1 MIFKALNALRL
12 FTQVASHPSFSE
24 AAGHLNMTKGAISYQ
39 MAMLEEQLGFKVFQR
54 LPRGVVLTQQG
65 AELLS
70 HSKTCLR
77 DLTYVINR
85 LANRSSDQL
94 TVGMSSYFAAR
105 WLSPR
110 LMGFMQQYPQV
121 TLKLQPMIDLQD
133 FLREGIDVA
142 IRWGNGHWQ
151 DIRVEKLFSCPVR
164 AYGGTQV
171 AQQVQAL
178 GLEQVLQQTALLQDR
193 EGSRAWQQWH
203 KAAGISYHPHSIHLV
218 IPDPS
223 VRLQALID
231 GQGMAL
237 YDDLAQSEQLAGTL
251 MPVSDVQLDDYGYY
265 LVYADEA
272 LENPAMRQFR
282 TWILDLA
289 QQEHA

>member
-1 MIFKALNALRL
+1 MTFKALNALHL
-12 FTQVASHPSFSE
+12 FTQVANYESYS
-24 AAGHLNMTKGAISYQ
+24 AAAQALYMTKGAISYQ
-39 MAMLEEQLGFKVFQR
+39 MAKLENELGFQVFQR
-54 LPRGVVLTQQG
+54 QPRGVCLTDQG
-65 AELLS
+65 QTLLI
-70 HSKTCLR
+70 HSKTSFKH
-77 DLTYVINR
+77 LTNTINQ
-85 LANRSSDQL
+85 LAQQDSDQL

-110 LMGFMQQYPQV
+110 LMGFMQHNPQV

-133 FLREGIDVA
+133 FLNDGIDIA

-171 AQQVQAL
+171 AHQVKAE
-178 GLEQVLQQTALLQDR
+178 GLKQVLQKTPLLQDR

-203 KAAGISYHPHSIHLV
+203 HAAGIAYYPHSSHLV

-237 YDDLAQSEQLAGTL
+237 YDDLAQNEQLAGTL
-251 MPVSDVQLDDYGYY
+251 IPISEVQLNDYGYY

-272 LENPAMRQFR
+272 LDNPAMRHFR

-289 QQEHA
+289 KQEYG